1 MIQLYSK
8 ITKLGWL
15 DSLNSA
21 WVFRDVIA
29 EIDKF
34 LQGGLEKCIIGVQL
48 LELLIVEVDKAGYAD
63 NARPLTK
70 QRKTASSFRDTT
82 LLERF
87 EFKKIL
93 QFWNQYIFSFKKSIQ
108 LLRNAIGSL
117 DVSNQNQLK
126 LVTSLLNL
134 AYAALTFDFIGTCQ
148 ETVEQSLNKFLL
160 FFFARITIIWPLGL
174 VISVLK
180 G

>member
-1 MIQLYSK
+1 MTKALIQLYSK

-82 LLERF
+82 LLERSDF
-87 EFKKIL
+87 LKGRVLSSKIL
-93 QFWNQYIFSFKKSIQ
+93 GTINYGSKHIVKIF
-108 LLRNAIGSL
+108 L
-117 DVSNQNQLK
+117 VSKNRFNCCA
-126 LVTSLLNL
+126 TPL
-134 AYAALTFDFIGTCQ
+134 AVSMFQIKI
-148 ETVEQSLNKFLL
+148 N
-160 FFFARITIIWPLGL
+160 
-174 VISVLK
+174 
-180 G
+180 

>member
-1 MIQLYSK
+1 MTKALIQLYSK

-87 EFKKIL
+87 QFQKASSFCIKIFL
-93 QFWNQYIFSFKKSIQ
+93 VSKSPFNCCEMP
-108 LLRNAIGSL
+108 LA
-117 DVSNQNQLK
+117 VSMFQIKIN
-126 LVTSLLNL
+126 
-134 AYAALTFDFIGTCQ
+134 
-148 ETVEQSLNKFLL
+148 
-160 FFFARITIIWPLGL
+160 
-174 VISVLK
+174 
-180 G
+180 